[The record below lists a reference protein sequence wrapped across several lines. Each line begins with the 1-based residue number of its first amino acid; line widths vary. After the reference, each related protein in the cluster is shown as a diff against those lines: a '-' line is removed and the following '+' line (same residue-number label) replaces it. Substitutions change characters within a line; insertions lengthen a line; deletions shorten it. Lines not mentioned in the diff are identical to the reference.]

1 MEPADD
7 GALLKRIRD
16 GDEDAFTIFLERH
29 QHSLINYLTHLTRSR
44 QRAEEIAQ
52 DAFVRLYENAWRC
65 RDEERLTPYLF
76 RIATNAVVSEIRRER
91 RWKRIVPTLTAIQ
104 PSSAPAPDRPMLTE
118 EIQRKVAAALEQLP
132 VEFRAP
138 LVLYEIEEWAYAAI
152 ARALGCRI
160 GTVKSRIFRARRMMR
175 VQLESWWIGGND
187 DDGRRTWRD
196 PETTPANGSLAA
208 IRV

>member
-1 MEPADD
+1 MEPEDD
-7 GALLKRIRD
+7 GALLKRIRN
-16 GDEDAFTIFLERH
+16 GDEEAFTVFLERH

-65 RDEERLTPYLF
+65 RDDQRLTPYLF
-76 RIATNAVVSEIRRER
+76 RIATNAVVSEVRRER

-104 PSSAPAPDRPMLTE
+104 PSSAPATDRPMLTE
-118 EIQRKVAAALEQLP
+118 EIQRKVTAALEQLP

-138 LVLYEIEEWAYAAI
+138 LVLYEIEEWAYEAI

-175 VQLESWWIGGND
+175 LQLESWWIGGND
-187 DDGRRTWRD
+187 DGRRTWRD
-196 PETTPANGSLAA
+196 PEATPASGSLATLQ
-208 IRV
+208 V

>member
-7 GALLKRIRD
+7 GALLKRIRN
-16 GDEDAFTIFLERH
+16 GDEEAFTLFVERH
-29 QHSLINYLTHLTRSR
+29 QRSLINYLTHLTRSR

-52 DAFVRLYENAWRC
+52 DAFVRLYENTWRC
-65 RDEERLTPYLF
+65 RDEQGMTPYLF
-76 RIATNAVVSEIRRER
+76 RIATNAVVSEVRRER
-91 RWKRIVPTLTAIQ
+91 RWQRILPTLTAIQ
-104 PSSAPAPDRPMLTE
+104 PSSAPPADRPMLTE

-152 ARALGCRI
+152 ASALGCRI

-187 DDGRRTWRD
+187 DGRRTWRD
-196 PETTPANGSLAA
+196 PEATPASGSLASLQL
-208 IRV
+208 

>member
-7 GALLKRIRD
+7 GALLKRIQN
-16 GDEDAFTIFLERH
+16 GDEDAFTVFLERH

-65 RDEERLTPYLF
+65 RDEQRLTPYLF
-76 RIATNAVVSEIRRER
+76 RIATNAVVSEVRRER
-91 RWKRIVPTLTAIQ
+91 RWKRIVPTLAAIQ
-104 PSSAPAPDRPMLTE
+104 PSSAPATDRPMLTE
-118 EIQRKVAAALEQLP
+118 EIQRKVTAALEQLP

-138 LVLYEIEEWAYAAI
+138 LVLYEIEEWAYEAI

-175 VQLESWWIGGND
+175 IQLESWWIGGND
-187 DDGRRTWRD
+187 DGRRTWRD
-196 PETTPANGSLAA
+196 PEATPASGSLATLQ
-208 IRV
+208 I